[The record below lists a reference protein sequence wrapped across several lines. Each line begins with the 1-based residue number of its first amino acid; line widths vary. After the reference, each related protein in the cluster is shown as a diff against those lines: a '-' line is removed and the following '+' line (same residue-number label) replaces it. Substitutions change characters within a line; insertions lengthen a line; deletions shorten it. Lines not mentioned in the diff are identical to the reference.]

1 MNQLSVHV
9 GVRGLPSRDQHI
21 VQLLHASCSRH
32 PSNCWCDTGSVK
44 HGMAVV
50 HVRSR
55 LSHSHIGPEGRDAA
69 AAVAILEEGSPDGA
83 TQGIKN
89 QTPLR

>member
-1 MNQLSVHV
+1 VNQLSVHV

-21 VQLLHASCSRH
+21 VQLLHAS
-32 PSNCWCDTGSVK
+32 CWCDTGSVK